1 MKTAQAYD
9 AGTARPFSSAS
20 GTICFSAD
28 SADGITVYSSE
39 PDMIGKRL
47 SEYGVPEDSLRDGF
61 MDFAAISGIDYL
73 MITKRDGDSVYYYAA
88 ETGTV
93 FNQIV
98 QTGAVIS
105 LIFAAA
111 LALLLVILLRGYNEE
126 TYREWEALRAE
137 EQERIKLQHAK
148 KEEKTGPAEDGE
160 TKKNILQKLLAL
172 IDWDGKSAGGKTAI
186 VLRISVIIL
195 IICILEI
202 LSGKLLPNERCG
214 TMFGFFMS
222 GGWKRG
228 LNLFSLCSILLLI
241 AIAYLINVICSLLL
255 KLTGTVVS
263 VSGETVIRLLYSCV
277 RYVTVI
283 AVFYF
288 GLEYLGFS
296 IGTIIASL
304 SILSLALSLGAQDLI
319 KDILAGLAIVFDGS
333 FHIGDVVE
341 ISGTEG
347 VVQEIGVRATKLTAE
362 GNNTLYINNSEISRV
377 LNKSRELT
385 ALDLAL
391 HVSAKESLLSLEE
404 LLNRELPKIGSRND
418 KIVKGPYLLG
428 VTGLSSSL
436 YTPLLKLSIEV
447 TINQKDKEE
456 VTSYLYREIRL
467 LCERKGI
474 ELL

>member
-39 PDMIGKRL
+39 PDTIGKRL

-160 TKKNILQKLLAL
+160 KKKNILQ
-172 IDWDGKSAGGKTAI
+172 
-186 VLRISVIIL
+186 
-195 IICILEI
+195 
-202 LSGKLLPNERCG
+202 KLLPNERCG

-304 SILSLALSLGAQDLI
+304 SILSLALSPGAQDLI